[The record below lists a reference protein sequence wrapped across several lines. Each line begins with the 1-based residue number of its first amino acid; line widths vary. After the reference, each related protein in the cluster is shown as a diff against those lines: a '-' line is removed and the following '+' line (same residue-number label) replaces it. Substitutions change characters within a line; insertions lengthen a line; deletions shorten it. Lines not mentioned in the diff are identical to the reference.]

1 MNDSSSRAKI
11 LVVDDSKL
19 IRKSASKILSEEFD
33 VVQAEDGEE
42 AWQLITSDDSIQV
55 VFSDLDMPNL
65 NGFGLLERIRTHPNA
80 GIAELP
86 VVIVTGAEK
95 DEEAKFNALQ
105 RGATDFI
112 TKPFKSTDIVARARA
127 HADYQ
132 RTTRALANA
141 AAIDTLTG
149 LANQNAFAEKLDKD
163 LSFCHRHHHPLAVA
177 VFEVSD
183 FRALFMD
190 VGRQGADV
198 IIKEIAKV
206 IDKTVRREDTVS
218 RYTMARFAVSLPTA
232 KHEGLTAFS
241 ERIINTVA
249 KFNVRRK
256 GEPISVGMT
265 AGIIAF
271 ETVTQDLTWNVVM
284 QQAEQA
290 LLTAQST
297 HVPLHIAT
305 RLASMP
311 QPAAATFSI
320 DQLLAEIGQGKAVS
334 TDTLYAAI
342 RLLQPMV
349 QKMDDSQRKL
359 LLAI

>member
-19 IRKSASKILSEEFD
+19 IRKSACKILSEEFD

-42 AWQLITSDDSIQV
+42 AWRLISSDESIQV

-65 NGFGLLERIRTHPNA
+65 NGFELLERIRTHSNA

-95 DEEAKFNALQ
+95 DEEAKHNALQ

-141 AAIDTLTG
+141 AAIDSLTG
-149 LANQNAFAEKLDKD
+149 LANQKAFAEKLDKD
-163 LSFCHRHHHPLAVA
+163 LSFCHRHHHSLAIA
-177 VFEVSD
+177 VFEISD
-183 FRALFMD
+183 FRTLFMD

-198 IIKEIAKV
+198 IVKEVAKV
-206 IDKTVRREDTVS
+206 IGKAVRREDTVS
-218 RYTMARFAVSLPTA
+218 RYAIARFAVSLPTA
-232 KHEGLTAFS
+232 KQEGLAAFS
-241 ERIINTVA
+241 ERIISTVA

-256 GEPISVGMT
+256 GEPISVAMSAGVVAIDIVT
-265 AGIIAF
+265 A
-271 ETVTQDLTWNVVM
+271 DLTVDGVM

-290 LLTAQST
+290 LITAQST
-297 HVPLHIAT
+297 HAPLHITTLAPAHTQAT
-305 RLASMP
+305 
-311 QPAAATFSI
+311 AALSI
-320 DQLLAEIGQGKAVS
+320 DQLLAGIAEGNTVS
-334 TDTLYAAI
+334 ADTLYAAI
-342 RLLQPMV
+342 RALQPLV
-349 QKMDDSQRKL
+349 QKMDDSQRQL
-359 LLAI
+359 LMRG